1 MNYTCTGTNTAG
13 RLFSTTVFATST
25 RDAYLAFVKRGWV
38 LDVTVTP
45 APVETPAEE
54 AS

>member
-13 RLFSTTVFATST
+13 RLVSTTIFAAST

-45 APVETPAEE
+45 APVDTTEE